1 MNISSVTS
9 ITNAAL
15 NEQLLQQSGLVQPS
29 TPVPST
35 GSISPVSNG
44 TAAAKTAATPA
55 SPLTATPSKEPYSP
69 QLRNYAAGLQVM
81 QASNSASAAIS
92 SAIDPG
98 STATLA
104 DRVDLLNKGISLADH
119 YAKNRRYFWGSVA
132 FTYLMF
138 VAYGVYVLGPG
149 VLSPTYL
156 SPAAQLVMMAALILT
171 PNRRVH
177 AVLVPVIFL
186 LFSYNHLLTPMFS
199 DRPWVAGPSA
209 LP

>member
-1 MNISSVTS
+1 MSSGDYTIGLMTIITGLAIADMVSSMHGLLMNRERVRWDWLALL
-9 ITNAAL
+9 AAL
-15 NEQLLQQSGLVQPS
+15 FIFMLIVGSWGISFRTMANLNINPPLWLFVLGLSQI
-29 TPVPST
+29 VPLYLS
-35 GSISPVSNG
+35 
-44 TAAAKTAATPA
+44 ARA
-55 SPLTATPSKEPYSP
+55 SLPD
-69 QLRNYAAGLQVM
+69 V
-81 QASNSASAAIS
+81 
-92 SAIDPG
+92 
-98 STATLA
+98 
-104 DRVDLLNKGISLADH
+104 VDEKGISLADH

-156 SPAAQLVMMAALILT
+156 SPAAQLVMMAVLIVT